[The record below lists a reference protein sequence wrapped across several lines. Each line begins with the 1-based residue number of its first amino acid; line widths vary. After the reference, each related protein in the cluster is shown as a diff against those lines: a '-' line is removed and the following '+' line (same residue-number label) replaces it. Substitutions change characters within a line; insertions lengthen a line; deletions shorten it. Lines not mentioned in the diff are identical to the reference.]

1 MTTLIFDYD
10 GSLASIG
17 SDDVLL
23 RTFGIMPIRIQ
34 KGLEQ
39 TKLIVRKLIKPVK
52 RKLDHPLLENSQVIE
67 EGFEL
72 SDKAKELNLSCI
84 AFDTASALGFQ
95 TRHELKIARHLE
107 VLDQRGWGTY
117 GDNLNMFVYNV
128 CSLPVKTIFNVHS
141 DRDKDVGGEVIE
153 YPALKGSCKNEIQK
167 WFDIILYT
175 KVSQD
180 PKTNEASFCWLTKPE
195 EGRYAKDRLGILPAV
210 IPQDFNYILERY
222 EEAGI
227 YHPNIFVIGES
238 GTGKSKALATI
249 NGYSQKNPNSK

>member
-17 SDDVLL
+17 SDEVLV

-34 KGLEQ
+34 KGLDP
-39 TKLIVRKLIKPVK
+39 TKSIIKKLIKPVK
-52 RKLDHPLLENSQVIE
+52 RKLEHPLLENSQVIE

-95 TRHELKIARHLE
+95 ERNQIKIARHIE
-107 VLDQRGWGTY
+107 SLDQRGWGQY
-117 GDNLNMFVYNV
+117 GDNLNMFVYNI

-153 YPALKGSCKNEIQK
+153 YPALKVQQK
-167 WFDIILYT
+167 MKF
-175 KVSQD
+175 
-180 PKTNEASFCWLTKPE
+180 
-195 EGRYAKDRLGILPAV
+195 R
-210 IPQDFNYILERY
+210 
-222 EEAGI
+222 
-227 YHPNIFVIGES
+227 
-238 GTGKSKALATI
+238 
-249 NGYSQKNPNSK
+249 NGLM